1 MTSASGAWPSVI
13 SVTISRLSRY
23 SVSGCSPAMAVGTIS
38 PRSLYAS
45 TSKVAGRAA
54 FVSVGL
60 ATDVG
65 HLYFFV
71 FCCLFGSEFG
81 VAVGAALPYRRHLVT
96 DLVVR
101 SAAAQQRLQ
110 VVSRLGEEAGIERAL
125 GRQAHACARRA
136 ERLRHRGDDADFA
149 AAVDVAPALGDFAGV
164 VGADRLELPALA
176 DAADHLGGGNN
187 VIHPPAVGAADI
199 HELDE
204 AHDVTGAA
212 PALGHLQ
219 DAVVI
224 HAALHHH
231 VDLDRLQAGRRRGL
245 DALDHLRHRKVGI
258 VHGAEGGVIQRVETH
273 RDALQA
279 GFLQRYSMLGK

>member
-13 SVTISRLSRY
+13 RVTISRLSRY

-60 ATDVG
+60 ATDVR

-71 FCCLFGSEFG
+71 FCCLFGSEFR
-81 VAVGAALPYRRHLVT
+81 VTVGATLPHGRHLVT

-125 GRQAHACARRA
+125 GRQAHARAGGA
-136 ERLRHRGDDADFA
+136 ERLRHRGDDADLP

-164 VGADRLELPALA
+164 VRVDRLELPALA
-176 DAADHLGGGNN
+176 DAAHHLGGRHH
-187 VIHPPAVGAADI
+187 VVHPPAVGAADI
-199 HELDE
+199 HEFDK

-231 VDLDRLQAGRRRGL
+231 VDLDRLEAGCCAGL
-245 DALDHLRHRKVGI
+245 DALDHLRHGEI
-258 VHGAEGGVIQRVETH
+258 G
-273 RDALQA
+273 
-279 GFLQRYSMLGK
+279 